1 MLTLPRGS
9 AHEIAFALQ
18 MLKKG
23 EHVSPFLDFW
33 REKVSEQELS
43 DDYGTAC
50 GPFLL
55 VGETVVSR
63 QPDSGTE
70 SCSVP
75 LFFNLRNRS
84 SMEKGTGAQ

>member
-1 MLTLPRGS
+1 MEVFFLHVLYRSVSHGS

-43 DDYGTAC
+43 DDFGTAH

-55 VGETVVSR
+55 SAK
-63 QPDSGTE
+63 
-70 SCSVP
+70 
-75 LFFNLRNRS
+75 L
-84 SMEKGTGAQ
+84 